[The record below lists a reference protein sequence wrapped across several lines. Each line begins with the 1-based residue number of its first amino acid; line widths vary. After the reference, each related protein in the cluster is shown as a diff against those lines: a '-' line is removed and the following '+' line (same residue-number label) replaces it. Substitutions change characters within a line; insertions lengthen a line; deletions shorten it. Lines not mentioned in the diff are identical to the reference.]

1 MNIATFALGRSAP
14 TQGAQAVAIVRLDGD
29 VDDSVAAR
37 IREIPS
43 ITEARLLRL
52 PEWSPKS

>member
-1 MNIATFALGRSAP
+1 
-14 TQGAQAVAIVRLDGD
+14 

-37 IREIPS
+37 IREIPA

-52 PEWSPKS
+52 PEWKPKS